1 MAGALAGMVVGMSL
15 ACGPTEP
22 EAPPFDAR
30 EVGLVPATATIN
42 EVNELPRDPLSGP
55 VHPDPEI
62 AERIRLGY
70 RIARDPARWG
80 AAEFLGNDLTCF
92 SCHMNGGQRE
102 YSLPLVGVAG
112 LFPQYRNRDAR
123 EVDLRERIDGCF
135 LRSMNG
141 RPPPPDHPVA
151 LALSAYIT
159 WLESEH
165 PADESPPWRGV
176 NRIAPEA
183 RIAIEDLDVERGR
196 RLYEANCTI
205 CHGED
210 GQGLDL
216 GVARPAPLWGPRS
229 WNDGAGAARI
239 WTLAGFIRFAMPLNA
254 PGSLTDEEA
263 QHVSAYINSHDR
275 PVFPNKAADYP
286 DGGRPG
292 DAVYDTLVFPRH
304 PLKAA
309 RRGVQP
315 R

>member
-1 MAGALAGMVVGMSL
+1 MALLIVAASA
-15 ACGPTEP
+15 ACGPTDP
-22 EAPPFDAR
+22 DPPAFDALG
-30 EVGLVPATATIN
+30 VGLVPAAARIN
-42 EVNELPRDPLSGP
+42 DVNARPRARLSGP
-55 VHPDPEI
+55 VHPAPVM
-62 AERIRLGY
+62 AERNRWGY

-80 AAEFLGNDLTCF
+80 AAEFHRNALSCF

-123 EVDLRERIDGCF
+123 EVSLRERIDGCF

-183 RIAIEDLDVERGR
+183 RVAIEDLDVARGR
-196 RLYEANCTI
+196 QLYEANCQI
-205 CHGED
+205 CHGAD
-210 GQGLDL
+210 GQGVDL

-229 WNDGAGAARI
+229 WNDGAGASRI
-239 WTLAGFIRFAMPLNA
+239 WTLAGFIRYAMPLNA
-254 PGSLTDEEA
+254 PGSLTDEES
-263 QHVSAYINSHDR
+263 QHISAYINSHDR

-286 DGGRPG
+286 EGGRPA

-309 RRGVQP
+309 RRALLP
-315 R
+315 H